1 MESRGETEKKTT
13 RNLQIMP
20 PCHGTLF
27 FLTLLSLSRVDLDV
41 TSQGMPQGL
50 TFPPSS
56 DGQLLCKACEQL
68 GLGIREEE
76 QGQELGMVQVGKSRR
91 AQKGG
96 GGGNITGTWLLAKM
110 NNVKEQGQVK
120 KSTFSLVSALFRPRV
135 STFTFIHLWHAL
147 HGRRI
152 SGKRSE
158 GPRVH
163 SILESEG
170 GW

>member
-1 MESRGETEKKTT
+1 
-13 RNLQIMP
+13 MP
-20 PCHGTLF
+20 PCQGTLF
-27 FLTLLSLSRVDLDV
+27 FLTLLSLPRVDLDF

-96 GGGNITGTWLLAKM
+96 GGGNMTGTWLLAKR
-110 NNVKEQGQVK
+110 NNVNFVKEQGQVK
-120 KSTFSLVSALFRPRV
+120 KVPS
-135 STFTFIHLWHAL
+135 
-147 HGRRI
+147 RRFQ
-152 SGKRSE
+152 RYFAH
-158 GPRVH
+158 VF
-163 SILESEG
+163 
-170 GW
+170 